1 MLAPLPQ
8 RRDSAAALK
17 FLATLAQG
25 LTAALDTRQ
34 LVEWT
39 LKALREDAGFHSST
53 IALTDEG
60 EPEILIVAGASG
72 LAAPLRG
79 LRVPYPRGLGWAALR
94 AKGPVYVPDVASD
107 ERRFHRCQDI
117 RSSIY
122 APLTADHEPIGT
134 LAAHAATINAFEA
147 EDLALL
153 AVVARYVSNL
163 FAIARLQSRL
173 RGLAETDPLTG
184 LSNRRRFLAALDR
197 ELDRARRRSAPVMV
211 ALLDLDG
218 FKTLNDTHG
227 HLAGDA
233 ALQQVGRRLLDRL
246 RASDLLARFGGDEF
260 AVLLPETGPDA
271 PAVLRRLAQLTI
283 SLPPHGSRLSVAI
296 SWGAASSPADG
307 ADAQGLLRT
316 ADARLYAMKKERRET
331 SPPPR
336 ADSAVTPAPTAAE
349 SGRRPA
355 DYHPTHRS
363 DR

>member
-1 MLAPLPQ
+1 MLTPLPQ

-34 LVEWT
+34 LIEWT

-53 IALTDEG
+53 IALTGEG
-60 EPEILIVAGASG
+60 EPEVLTITGASG
-72 LAAPLRG
+72 LATPLHG
-79 LRVPYPRGLGWAALR
+79 LRVPSPLGLGWAALQ
-94 AKGPVYVPDVASD
+94 ANHPLYVADVQRD
-107 ERRFHRCQDI
+107 ERRFHRCRDI

-134 LAAHAATINAFEA
+134 LAAHAATIDAFGP
-147 EDLALL
+147 EDLALA
-153 AVVARYVSNL
+153 AVIARYVANL
-163 FAIARLQSRL
+163 FAIARLQDRL

-197 ELDRARRRSAPVMV
+197 ELDRARRTSASVMV

-218 FKTLNDTHG
+218 FKALNDTHG
-227 HLAGDA
+227 HLAGDT

-246 RASDLLARFGGDEF
+246 RASDVLARFGGDEF

-271 PAVLRRLAQLTI
+271 PAVLRRLARLTI
-283 SLPPHGSRLSVAI
+283 SLPPHGSRLSVAV

-307 ADAQGLLRT
+307 TDAQDLLRT
-316 ADARLYAMKKERRET
+316 ADARLYTMKKERRQT
-331 SPPPR
+331 ASPAR
-336 ADSAVTPAPTAAE
+336 ADSAVTPRAA
-349 SGRRPA
+349 
-355 DYHPTHRS
+355 HR
-363 DR
+363 